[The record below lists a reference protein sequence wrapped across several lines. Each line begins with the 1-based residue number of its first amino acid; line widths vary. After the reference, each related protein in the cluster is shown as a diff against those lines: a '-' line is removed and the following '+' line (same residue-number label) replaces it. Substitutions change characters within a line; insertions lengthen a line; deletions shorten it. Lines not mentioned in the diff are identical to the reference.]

1 MLVEV
6 FGSSQLPLVCNCLCL
21 VLALLWCASIYTA
34 RQSLT
39 ESKSMLTTSTTKGTI
54 GRTCPAS
61 RQALSRPPL
70 LAHSST
76 GQPRLLFATFR
87 RTEFTVRLGVG
98 RSYKLR
104 FWSGCCALGGVV
116 TRQGSRSVHRCSRR
130 SATTRRT
137 APACVA
143 GDRSSHRLAL
153 ALKIVACQ
161 PHQRG

>member
-1 MLVEV
+1 MRGIGIALVHIHIYC
-6 FGSSQLPLVCNCLCL
+6 SSVADREQKYVDHQARPREPLV
-21 VLALLWCASIYTA
+21 A
-34 RQSLT
+34 RL
-39 ESKSMLTTSTTKGTI
+39 
-54 GRTCPAS
+54 PAS

-98 RSYKLR
+98 RSYNFR
-104 FWSGCCALGGVV
+104 FWSGWCALGGVV

-137 APACVA
+137 SPACVA
-143 GDRSSHRLAL
+143 GDRSSHRLAH
-153 ALKIVACQ
+153 ALKIVSLRASSTRTMFLPLLSPSSSSAAQ
-161 PHQRG
+161 